1 MSNKITR
8 KGIAVGAA
16 VALAF
21 AGLVGAPSYAAVADV
36 TLTPS
41 EGETYNSIRQSG
53 VVLDSLLNSDE
64 VDTEDALY
72 YTIESTNGANI
83 YEQLNF
89 YFANGQTHDD
99 DDTED
104 SIDYWNLRDG
114 GTSDEEGYSYYYN
127 TSDDAEDGDE
137 VTVFAVDGDNWWD
150 RATDLYHDL
159 NLDNEDQSLS
169 IWAADSSTNQNL
181 EFTVT
186 AWVDQDGDATLDA
199 FEPKSETRTVK
210 LFDSANVTATT
221 IIDSSLAVGSDVYAT
236 TTFNNDIN
244 PYFVASEDES
254 QYGYTYT
261 TIYRNGSELE
271 DSATYVN
278 EDGVLEAWY
287 EDEATIGNYTARTYF
302 EASPSI
308 DYYDD
313 IDFGGVNADSESWT
327 FVRWLSPLSTSY
339 SLVAG
344 TNSDVDGIIGNV
356 VDSTTIQLEDTDNGL
371 DEESV
376 GVKSGVKSVVV
387 TSQILDG
394 EDALKVSNVRVKA
407 VVDPIELDNS
417 SDVTVTGTSAKI
429 TDEDDAD
436 ITGFGRTNA
445 DGQFVFNVGNTQGLD
460 GDQVDVD
467 LYFLDDDGSWDLGDS
482 FSIYWEDAYLYDFEG
497 DLEVTSGA
505 NVTINYSATDQFGG
519 GINEFNE
526 DTLDV
531 TVVAWDDSEDYEEVY
546 DTDVLEKTVAL
557 SAAGKASVS
566 FANFASADGFS
577 TVEAFL
583 HESDLDWENATEF
596 SWTTDLYKN
605 AATSEIDSVE
615 NVYENEVTYGL
626 YYEGNTSEDSDLVDN
641 LEDYGVWNNNVDSD
655 EYVWIEGQVLTSNGA
670 GAAAQA
676 VTITGT
682 KSMLFETA
690 YGGYDYS
697 YDDSTKVGSITVYTD
712 IDGTFG
718 VYVYSQKHSPAGTP
732 ITITS
737 GGKSFKT
744 TLKTFM
750 NDEIDENVFWN
761 GSEWVDAAV
770 LTTTFNKLTGNAKD
784 GIAAPAINTTYNVTA
799 TAKDVWG
806 NILEGAEIQVDS
818 DDLIGTVF
826 GVDAYNDTE
835 DDELNGYADTN
846 SKGQIT
852 FTVRAQVES
861 YANRKQAFA
870 LEAYI
875 DWYNYDD
882 GSDSES
888 YDFQVE
894 DFGSGLYDREYEGIT
909 GRQAAAVA
917 GAKKGVVR
925 VHAFNAKG
933 KTVSVF
939 VSGKLVKTVTSDKA
953 RFLTT
958 VKGVK
963 AGDKRVTV
971 KVGAKRLVSTFVSVK

>member
-16 VALAF
+16 VAF
-21 AGLVGAPSYAAVADV
+21 VFTGLVGVAPAYAAEDV

-41 EGETYNSIRQSG
+41 QGETYNSIRESG
-53 VVLDSLLNSDE
+53 VVLETLLNSDE
-64 VDTEDALY
+64 VSSEDALY
-72 YTIESTNGANI
+72 YTIESTDGSNI

-89 YFANGQTHDD
+89 YFGTDEGH
-99 DDTED
+99 TED
-104 SIDYWNLRDG
+104 EDNWNLRAG
-114 GTSDEEGYSYYYN
+114 GTDDEDEGYSYYYN
-127 TSDDAEDGDE
+127 TAADAEDGDE
-137 VTVFAVDGDNWWD
+137 VTVYAIDGGFE
-150 RATDLYHDL
+150 DLDL
-159 NLDNEDQSLS
+159 NLDNIGQSLS
-169 IWAADSSTNQNL
+169 IWAADSATDKNL

-186 AWVDQDGDATLDA
+186 AWVDQDDDATKDA
-199 FEPKSETRTVK
+199 FEPESTTRTVK
-210 LFDSANVTATT
+210 LFDSKNVTATT
-221 IIDSSLAVGSDVYAT
+221 TIDSSLAVGEDVYAT
-236 TTFNNDIN
+236 ITFNNDIN
-244 PYFVASEDES
+244 PYFVASEDDS
-254 QYGYTYT
+254 QYGSVYT
-261 TIYRNGSELE
+261 TFYKNGGELNDE
-271 DSATYVN
+271 GTYVN
-278 EDGVLEAWY
+278 EDTGVLEAWY
-287 EDEATIGNYTARTYF
+287 EDAASIGNYSARTYF
-302 EASPSI
+302 EASPAV
-308 DYYDD
+308 DFYDWD
-313 IDFGGVNADSESWT
+313 DTTYAGTAEAGTDDDSYT
-327 FVRWLSPLSTSY
+327 FVRWLSPLSTNY

-344 TNSDVDGIIGNV
+344 TNEDVDGIIGEV
-356 VDSTTIQLEDTDNGL
+356 TDSTTILLEDGL
-371 DEESV
+371 DTGLNGEDV
-376 GVKSGVKSVVV
+376 DVKSGEKSVAV
-387 TSQILDG
+387 TSQIRALG
-394 EDALKVSNVRVKA
+394 EDLAAANVRVKA
-407 VVDPIELDNS
+407 VVDPINLDNS
-417 SDVTVTGTSAKI
+417 SDVTVTGTAAKI

-445 DGQFVFNVGNTQGLD
+445 EGQFVFNIGNTQGLD
-460 GDQVDVD
+460 GDQVDVE

-482 FSIYWEDAYLYDFEG
+482 FQIFWADAVLTDFEG

-519 GINEFNE
+519 GINELNE

-566 FANFASADGFS
+566 FANFATADGHS

-615 NVYENEVTYGL
+615 NVYKNEVTYGL

-641 LEDYGVWNNNVDSD
+641 LEDYGVWNENVDED
-655 EYVWIEGQVLTSNGA
+655 EYVWIDGQVLTSNGA

-682 KSMLFETA
+682 KSMLFET
-690 YGGYDYS
+690 GYMGHDYS

-718 VYVYSQKHSPAGTP
+718 VYVYSHKHSPAGTP

-737 GGKSFKT
+737 GGKSFTT

-750 NDEIDENVFWN
+750 NDEIDEGVYWN
-761 GSEWVDAAV
+761 GSDWVDAAV

-784 GIAAPAINTTYNVTA
+784 GISAPAINTTYNVTA

-806 NILEGAEIQVDS
+806 NILEGAEIDVDS

-835 DDELNGYADTN
+835 DDELNGYAYTN
-846 SKGQIT
+846 AKGQIT
-852 FTVRAQVES
+852 FTVRAQVEG

-875 DWYNYDD
+875 DWYTYDD

-894 DFGSGLYDREYEGIT
+894 DFGSGLYDRDYEGTT